1 MSAARSDLAS
11 EPRSL
16 RAEGQQP
23 GYTCCGQRHARDGAT
38 SSRSRPPTQEVYQAA
53 TAPRSSAT
61 AVEKP
66 RIIPLRRALCTA
78 VAGQHYSSRAY
89 STFARGLDGLWGAY
103 HWLDRAPKGRNDGAG
118 YWWRHH
124 DEYDKR

>member
-1 MSAARSDLAS
+1 VLRPAPCQGWGDIVP
-11 EPRSL
+11 EPPPD
-16 RAEGQQP
+16 AGGVP
-23 GYTCCGQRHARDGAT
+23 GGNSPEEQRH
-38 SSRSRPPTQEVYQAA
+38 SRRKAEDY
-53 TAPRSSAT
+53 TA
-61 AVEKP
+61 
-66 RIIPLRRALCTA
+66 LWALCTA